1 MTTAQQ
7 RSAVL
12 QRITDAN
19 RSREGI
25 DAAFDSDCHC
35 DPVLATLVEELEFPP
50 VLPPGPPP
58 IPTDEEPAATDVL
71 GLVEMILKRRDR
83 LERLIRD
90 PAAQAI
96 LLPRFLAI
104 SVAGFVS
111 FGVALSLVF
120 MAAGEWPRLGSI
132 DGFMAGGAGIA
143 SFEAI
148 SPDETLLSR
157 WLDGSALKLIAA
169 YAIGLIAAT
178 GICLPSLYFYGLL
191 SGVRM
196 TMPDVVIQAL
206 KAKATTAV
214 ALVGVLPIYAALGL
228 GLVIFDVPEYL
239 RIATFWLGL
248 VLPFV
253 ASLFGTRSLYRSLA
267 GFNDTLAPDC
277 RYRRTCFLRRLV
289 FSWAACYTAITPV
302 MIHTLWLALT
312 NGT

>member
-7 RSAVL
+7 RLAGL
-12 QRITDAN
+12 YRITDAVH
-19 RSREGI
+19 RREE
-25 DAAFDSDCHC
+25 ASAFDPDCLG
-35 DPVLATLVEELEFPP
+35 DPVLATLVEEPA
-50 VLPPGPPP
+50 LPPALPPAPPP
-58 IPTDEEPAATDVL
+58 IPTDEEPPAMGVL

-104 SVAGFVS
+104 AVAGFVS

-148 SPDETLLSR
+148 SPDESLLNR
-157 WLDGSALKLIAA
+157 WLDGSALIAA
-169 YAIGLIAAT
+169 YAIGLVAAT

-206 KAKATTAV
+206 KAKATSAV

-239 RIATFWLGL
+239 RMATFWLGL
-248 VLPFV
+248 ILPFI
-253 ASLFGTRSLYRSLA
+253 AGLFGTRSLYRGLA

-277 RYRRTCFLRRLV
+277 RNRRTCFLRRLV

-302 MIHTLWLALT
+302 MIHTLWFALA
-312 NGT
+312 NGI